1 MDGETDE
8 LTNEL
13 SETVIK
19 AIIITYTKCCKGIRA
34 LSSVRIVGVYGSLR
48 VMRNI

>member
-8 LTNEL
+8 PTNEL

-19 AIIITYTKCCKGIRA
+19 AITNTHTKCCEGIRA
-34 LSSVRIVGVYGSLR
+34 ISSVRIVGVYGSLR
-48 VMRNI
+48 IIRNI